1 MTRPIGA
8 TDDATVLNP
17 GASGDSMDE
26 TGVSYL
32 NVSTQVS
39 STRKRPRVVLGSDD
53 GDIVSVS
60 AIDDAFALSTVD
72 ATVAGTLQELLLH
85 AQAQTGLL
93 KIIAMA
99 LDADLDD
106 DTIMSLGELGS

>member
-1 MTRPIGA
+1 
-8 TDDATVLNP
+8 
-17 GASGDSMDE
+17 
-26 TGVSYL
+26 
-32 NVSTQVS
+32 
-39 STRKRPRVVLGSDD
+39 
-53 GDIVSVS
+53 
-60 AIDDAFALSTVD
+60 
-72 ATVAGTLQELLLH
+72 LQELLLH